1 MHPTVSDWTNP
12 PFSNTFIVHSW
23 TTILL
28 FNSESLELSTLPATI
43 VIAPLNIES
52 RKQFIGELKEKNLP
66 FPEIDDEE
74 FWTVSLQNKF
84 LQYVE
89 YIQQEQIADSLL
101 EDSAFS
107 EDEKKAHL
115 SEWLRLCQSIL
126 AQTPRSKA
134 DFINKDIIFEVKSS
148 TNLSEFIDSKVA
160 PKQFEK
166 GAFDY
171 IAEWVKKSSTKIDST
186 IIYVVSWADS
196 PADFRLD
203 VEGVTI
209 YVNLK
214 IKKVG
219 DKKLEPEWKFSPPL
233 FHFGDGQR
241 DE

>member
-1 MHPTVSDWTNP
+1 M
-12 PFSNTFIVHSW
+12 
-23 TTILL
+23 
-28 FNSESLELSTLPATI
+28 
-43 VIAPLNIES
+43 IAPLNIES
-52 RKQFIGELKEKNLP
+52 RKQFIDELKEKNLP

-101 EDSAFS
+101 EDSTFS
-107 EDEKKAHL
+107 EDEKETHL
-115 SEWLRLCQSIL
+115 SDWSRLYQNIL
-126 AQTPRSKA
+126 AQPPRSKA
-134 DFINKDIIFEVKSS
+134 DFINKGIIFEVKSS

-171 IAEWVKKSSTKIDST
+171 IAEWVKKSSSKIDST
-186 IIYVVSWADS
+186 MIYVVTWSDS
-196 PADFRLD
+196 AADFRLD
-203 VEGVTI
+203 IEGITI
-209 YVNLK
+209 FVDLK

-233 FHFGDGQR
+233 FHGGGRQN

>member
-1 MHPTVSDWTNP
+1 
-12 PFSNTFIVHSW
+12 
-23 TTILL
+23 
-28 FNSESLELSTLPATI
+28 

-52 RKQFIGELKEKNLP
+52 RKQFIDELKEKNLP

-101 EDSAFS
+101 EDSTFS
-107 EDEKKAHL
+107 EDEKETHL
-115 SEWLRLCQSIL
+115 SDWSRLYQNIL
-126 AQTPRSKA
+126 AQPPRSKA
-134 DFINKDIIFEVKSS
+134 DFINKGIIFEVKSS

-171 IAEWVKKSSTKIDST
+171 IAEWVKKSSSKIDST
-186 IIYVVSWADS
+186 MIYVVTWSDS
-196 PADFRLD
+196 AADFRLD
-203 VEGVTI
+203 IEGITI
-209 YVNLK
+209 FVDLK

-233 FHFGDGQR
+233 FHGGGRQN